1 MKKQNQLGMNPSTAS
16 NRLVKDVLYK
26 LAVDAGHKCFQCQ
39 GELTRESFS
48 IEHKVPWL
56 DSDDPV
62 RLYFDLENIAF
73 SHHGCNVGA
82 RRKLEALCGTNSKY
96 SRGCRC
102 DPCTTAHAEAYRAN
116 YTPEQRN
123 ARYKR
128 TGN

>member
-39 GELTRESFS
+39 GGLTRESFS

-62 RLYFDLENIAF
+62 ALYFDLENIAF
-73 SHHGCNVGA
+73 RHHGCNVGA
-82 RRKLEALCGTNSKY
+82 RRKAPAVCGTVSKY
-96 SRGCRC
+96 VGGCRC
-102 DPCTTAHAEAYRAN
+102 APCTAAKATAQRESYD
-116 YTPEQRN
+116 PER
-123 ARYKR
+123 RTKR
-128 TGN
+128 CRSTGH